1 MTNPPRSKNARA
13 QAGATGRKA
22 QLWLAAGA
30 AALLLCGCEPIETQ
44 TTASKDHIQ
53 KLLSELLQQTS
64 ELQQKVAAER
74 HVSTDGTP
82 LPGSGEAYQ
91 VNTLADTVTTTATEI
106 PHSHFSIDDLGAQ
119 SYQQGGGEQPYVS
132 RSHVHVI
139 PNYSDTYIRDSNNNY
154 VFVYSNNYGSR
165 NSYRSY
171 QPAPRQVPVT
181 AAPQYRRAQAISRA
195 PTARR

>member
-1 MTNPPRSKNARA
+1 MSKNARA

-22 QLWLAAGA
+22 RLWLTAGA
-30 AALLLCGCEPIETQ
+30 AASLLCGCEPIETQ
-44 TTASKDHIQ
+44 TTASKDNIQ
-53 KLLSELLQQTS
+53 KLLSEFLRQTS

-82 LPGSGEAYQ
+82 LPDTGAAYQ
-91 VNTLADTVTTTATEI
+91 VNTLADAATATEL

-119 SYQQGGGEQPYVS
+119 AYQQGGSGEQPYVS

-139 PNYSDTYIRDSNNNY
+139 PNYSDAYIVDSNNNY
-154 VFVYSNNYGSR
+154 VFVYSGSGGSYGGR

-171 QPAPRQVPVT
+171 QSAPRPVSVS
-181 AAPQYRRAQAISRA
+181 AAPQYRRVQPVSRP